1 MWRIYARC
9 SRPNID
15 RRIGVPIASV
25 AGGEIYYE
33 QAGQGEPLVFAS
45 GLNGVG
51 RYWKPQVA
59 LFSQHFRVITYDQRG
74 TGQSDRIQREFSLDQ
89 MAEEVV
95 GLMDALKISKAHL
108 VGMSTGGAIGQ
119 TIAIVHPERV
129 MKLALCSTWTH
140 CDPWF
145 RRLFHAR
152 RDMYLQAGPDL
163 HSQFH
168 PLFLYSPDYV
178 NAHDAEIEEERK
190 NAPTKSS
197 PVEVSVGRINALLNF
212 DRRASLSQIRAET
225 LVLGCENDFITP
237 GYFSEALARTIPGAK
252 LIMYKSG
259 GHSFTT
265 TRAEQFNR
273 DLMGFL
279 RGTA

>member
-1 MWRIYARC
+1 M
-9 SRPNID
+9 
-15 RRIGVPIASV
+15 PIAAV
-25 AGGEIYYE
+25 AGGEIQYE
-33 QAGQGEPLVFAS
+33 DAGQGETVVFAS

-51 RYWKPQVA
+51 RYWAPQVP
-59 LFSQHFRVITYDQRG
+59 LFSKHFRVITYDQRG
-74 TGQSDRIQREFSLDQ
+74 TGGSDRIQREFSLDQ
-89 MAEEVV
+89 MAQELVV
-95 GLMDALKISKAHL
+95 LMDVLKIERAHI

-119 TIAIVHPERV
+119 TIAIEHPERV

-178 NAHDAEIEEERK
+178 NSHDAEIEAERAR
-190 NAPTKSS
+190 APTKSS
-197 PVEVSVGRINALLNF
+197 PVEVSVARINALLKF
-212 DRRASLSQIRAET
+212 DRRAGLPKIKAET
-225 LVLGCENDFITP
+225 LVMGSDSDFITP
-237 GYFSEALARTIPGAK
+237 SYFSEALAQAIPGAK
-252 LIMYKSG
+252 LIMSKGG

-273 DLMGFL
+273 DLMMFL
-279 RGTA
+279 RGAV

>member
-1 MWRIYARC
+1 MPKA
-9 SRPNID
+9 
-15 RRIGVPIASV
+15 AV

-33 QAGQGEPLVFAS
+33 DAGRGEPVVFAS

-74 TGQSDRIQREFSLDQ
+74 TGQSDQLQREFSVDQ
-89 MAEEVV
+89 MAEELV
-95 GLMDALKISKAHL
+95 GLMDALKIDKAHI

-119 TIAIVHPERV
+119 TIAIEHPERV

-152 RDMYLQAGPDL
+152 RDMYLQAGADL

-178 NAHDAEIEEERK
+178 NAHDAEIEAERK

-197 PVEVSVGRINALLNF
+197 PVEVSVGRINALLKF
-212 DRRASLSQIRAET
+212 DRRAGLANIKAET
-225 LVLGCENDFITP
+225 LVIGSDSDFITP
-237 GYFSEALARTIPGAK
+237 SYFSESLASAIPGAK
-252 LIMYKSG
+252 LVMMKGG

-265 TRAEQFNR
+265 TRAEEFNR
-273 DLMGFL
+273 LLLAFL
-279 RGTA
+279 RS